1 MSLRQQP
8 LPTQAS
14 TTTCALSENAVQE
27 ARDAFDRAT
36 LLAEYIHTA
45 ASELYEKA
53 IKAQSADATD
63 DMHFTMI
70 LEWAKGIEEALESKL
85 NVYQLLRPAKE
96 AMRHVECQCATR
108 APAVLRSPT
117 ALVRELIEA
126 VVPTVKLHD
135 GRVDYGAKD
144 DRKTFEALRPLL
156 GSYTVA
162 DAGLLLQ
169 MIYAAGG
176 LVRDPPENDVE
187 SWAMGVVHI
196 MLEDFLA
203 EARASS
209 PECVEVR
216 ARIVGMCMDDSREH
230 PSECAMNGMRERV
243 RWDISDLRSEC
254 FYGETFGGTSDD
266 ERYPA
271 WLEKSAKRLER
282 YEAGGC

>member
-1 MSLRQQP
+1 
-8 LPTQAS
+8 
-14 TTTCALSENAVQE
+14 
-27 ARDAFDRAT
+27 
-36 LLAEYIHTA
+36 
-45 ASELYEKA
+45 
-53 IKAQSADATD
+53 
-63 DMHFTMI
+63 MHFTMI
-70 LEWAKGIEEALESKL
+70 LEWSAAIQKALEDKL
-85 NVYQLLRPAKE
+85 NVYELLRPAKE
-96 AMRHVECQCATR
+96 GMRHVECQCAPR
-108 APAVLRSPT
+108 APAVLRAPT
-117 ALVRELIEA
+117 ALVRELIAA
-126 VVPTVKLHD
+126 VVPTVKLHED

-144 DRKTFEALRPLL
+144 DQKTFEALRPLL

-187 SWAMGVVHI
+187 SWAMGAVHI

-230 PSECAMNGMRERV
+230 PSECAMNGMREMV
-243 RWDISDLRSEC
+243 RWDLSDLRSEC
-254 FYGETFGGTSDD
+254 FYGETFGGTSGD

-282 YEAGGC
+282 YKAGGC